1 MRYLVIVIIAAMMM
15 AASAPAYS
23 HGGSRLEGEV
33 SIEVTSESGSTLL
46 FIPHKDFWE
55 GGTHVVKR
63 YLEARRGENYGI
75 VIHNMTPERIG
86 VVIAVDGRNIIS
98 GKKSDLKNNEA
109 MYIVNSYD
117 YGEYDGWR
125 TAGDKVHKFYF
136 TDMADSYAMRTFS
149 DSTAM
154 GVIAVAIYREKER
167 PQPLYEQKRLDN
179 IYPAPSAEGS
189 MKGKMGAA
197 RDESAGTGFGDEQ
210 YSPTIRVA
218 FEPENTPVQK
228 TLFKYEWREVLC
240 RKGILSCREEA
251 RNRLWDE
258 DAYAPYP
265 PGYLRN

>member
-1 MRYLVIVIIAAMMM
+1 MRCVIVSILAVIMTVAA
-15 AASAPAYS
+15 APVYPHSADR
-23 HGGSRLEGEV
+23 GRGEV
-33 SIEVTSESGSTLL
+33 SIEVVSESGGAFLS
-46 FIPHKDFWE
+46 IPYRDFWKGE
-55 GGTHVVKR
+55 THTFKQ

-75 VIHNMTPERIG
+75 VIRNMTPDRIG

-98 GKKSDLKNNEA
+98 GKQSDLKNNEA
-109 MYIVNSYD
+109 MYIVNSGD

-125 TAGDKVHKFYF
+125 TAGDTVHKFYF

-154 GVIAVAIYREKER
+154 GVIAVAVYREKER
-167 PQPLYEQKRLDN
+167 PKPLHEQQRLDN
-179 IYPAPSAEGS
+179 IYPAPSAES
-189 MKGKMGAA
+189 AMKGKMGAA

-210 YSPTIRVA
+210 YSPTIKVA
-218 FEPENTPVQK
+218 FEPEKTPAQK

-240 RKGILSCREEA
+240 RKGILDCRQEPA
-251 RNRLWDE
+251 NRLWDE